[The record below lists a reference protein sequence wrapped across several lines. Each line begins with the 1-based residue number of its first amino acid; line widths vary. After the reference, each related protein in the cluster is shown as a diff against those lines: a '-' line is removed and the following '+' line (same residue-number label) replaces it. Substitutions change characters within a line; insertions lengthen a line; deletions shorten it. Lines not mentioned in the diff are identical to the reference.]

1 MRSAVFLPIPG
12 IAWKRAWSPSAI
24 ALRSSAAGEP
34 ETTASATFGPMP
46 AHGEEVDE
54 ELALLGVGEPVELE
68 RVLAHVE
75 VRLDRHLGAGRRP
88 AQHGRRRRDE
98 VADAVHV
105 EHEAVR
111 RAPGRP
117 SSEPRDHAGLLTT
130 PAARAAASSA
140 WQMATASASAAWDV
154 ARLGVEREEHPHHPR
169 DLPLVGPAVAA
180 DRLLDARRRVLGA
193 RDPGRRGRDERGA
206 ARLPDE
212 ERDAGVG
219 TDERLLQRDGVRLV
233 LRDEAGDPVEDRP
246 AAGAR
251 AAPWRRTS
259 STRGRGP

>member
-46 AHGEEVDE
+46 EHGEEVDE

-68 RVLAHVE
+68 RVLADVE
-75 VRLDRHLGAGRRP
+75 VRLDRHLGAGRRA
-88 AQHGRRRRDE
+88 AQHGRRGRDE

-105 EHEAVR
+105 EHEAVGG
-111 RAPGRP
+111 APGRP
-117 SSEPRDHAGLLTT
+117 PSETRDHAGA
-130 PAARAAASSA
+130 PQDAIRASGGIEA
-140 WQMATASASAAWDV
+140 WQMATASASAACEV
-154 ARLGVEREEHPHHPR
+154 GGSASSARIIRTMR
-169 DLPLVGPAVAA
+169 ADLPLVGPAVAA
-180 DRLLDARRRVLGA
+180 DRLLDPRRRVLGA
-193 RDPGRRGRDERGA
+193 LDSGRRGRDERGA

-219 TDERLLQRDGVRLV
+219 TDERLLQRDGIRPVR
-233 LRDEAGDPVEDRP
+233 RDEAGDPVEDRP
-246 AAGAR
+246 QPELGPLPGA
-251 AAPWRRTS
+251 
-259 STRGRGP
+259 